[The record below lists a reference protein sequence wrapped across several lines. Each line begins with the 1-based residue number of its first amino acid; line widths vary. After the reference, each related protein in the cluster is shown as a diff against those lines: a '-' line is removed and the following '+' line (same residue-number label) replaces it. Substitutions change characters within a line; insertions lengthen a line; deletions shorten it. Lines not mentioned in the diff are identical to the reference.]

1 MFSQSD
7 AVHDNEN
14 VVFSQSGVRPSPP
27 QRIGAVKML
36 CFHNR
41 MELTAMQMLYFHSR
55 GRARLRPELK
65 TPPGTSHG
73 GVQKTCLALGYYSI
87 MQFPAY
93 SETHTVEE
101 AQGWSQAS
109 SQAASAS

>member
-27 QRIGAVKML
+27 QRFGVVKML

-41 MELTAMQMLYFHSR
+41 MELTTMQMLYFHSR

-65 TPPGTSHG
+65 TPRDTTWG
-73 GVQKTCLALGYYSI
+73 GAENVLGFGVLLYNAVSCI
-87 MQFPAY
+87 F
-93 SETHTVEE
+93 
-101 AQGWSQAS
+101 
-109 SQAASAS
+109 